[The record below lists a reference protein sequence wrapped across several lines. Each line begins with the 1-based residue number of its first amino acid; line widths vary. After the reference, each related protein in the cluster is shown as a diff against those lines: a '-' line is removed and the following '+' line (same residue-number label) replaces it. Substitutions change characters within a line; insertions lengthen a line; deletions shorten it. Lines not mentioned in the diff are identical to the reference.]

1 MRVAIKEAMIF
12 IKNKPR
18 ESVEPFDW
26 VFRLN
31 EKNIILVLNIA
42 LEEAFFHF

>member
-1 MRVAIKEAMIF
+1 MREASIEAMIF
-12 IKNKPR
+12 IKNKLG